1 MDSKILELFEN
12 YNIYNNSKYLPHTTI
27 NEKNGTI
34 NTYLIFKGIL
44 LAFIDINDYESD
56 EKYVQKYS
64 DKRILEINHCCNGR
78 YLYETN
84 KKITYFRKGDLCIS
98 IFNLN
103 KSKSEFPLGYYNGLE
118 ILIDIDMANQQI
130 SKYIPNFSLID
141 LYNKLSK
148 EEGFFLIKSNAQ
160 IDHIISEIYNVN
172 EEIKE
177 TYFKLK
183 IIELLLFF
191 SITDFPKI
199 NNQDLSINHAKIIED
214 VTRDLINNLSEHITI
229 DQLAE
234 KYSISPTTL
243 KNSFKK
249 IYGKPIFQWQKE
261 YKLDYACK
269 LLNEGNY
276 NINEISEMIG
286 YKSSSNFAKSFK
298 KYMGCSPSQYR
309 KY

>member
-1 MDSKILELFEN
+1 MNGKILELLEN
-12 YNIYNNSKYLPHTTI
+12 YNINSSFKYLPNMII
-27 NEKNGTI
+27 NEKNSTV
-34 NTYLIFKGIL
+34 NTYQIFNGIL

-56 EKYVQKYS
+56 AKYVQNYS
-64 DKRILEINHCCNGR
+64 NKRILEINHCYNGR

-98 IFNLN
+98 IFNLE
-103 KSKSEFPLGYYNGLE
+103 KTKSEFPLGHYNGLE
-118 ILIDIDMANQQI
+118 ILIDIDLADQQM

-141 LYNKLSK
+141 LYDTLSK
-148 EEGFFLIKSNAQ
+148 EDGYLIIKSNEQ

-172 EEIKE
+172 DNIKE

-191 SITDFPKI
+191 SVTEFPKI
-199 NNQDLSINHAKIIED
+199 KNLEISINHAKIVEE
-214 VTRDLINNLSEHITI
+214 VKGDLIKNLSEHITI
-229 DQLAE
+229 EQLAA

-261 YKLDYACK
+261 YRLDYACK
-269 LLNEGNY
+269 LLNEGDY
-276 NINEISEMIG
+276 NINDISKMVG
-286 YKSSSNFAKSFK
+286 YKSSSNFTKSFK
-298 KYMGCSPSQYR
+298 KYMGCSPSEYR

>member
-183 IIELLLFF
+183 IIIVDKKRNYHIIGNFF
-191 SITDFPKI
+191 F
-199 NNQDLSINHAKIIED
+199 II
-214 VTRDLINNLSEHITI
+214 V
-229 DQLAE
+229 
-234 KYSISPTTL
+234 
-243 KNSFKK
+243 
-249 IYGKPIFQWQKE
+249 
-261 YKLDYACK
+261 
-269 LLNEGNY
+269 
-276 NINEISEMIG
+276 
-286 YKSSSNFAKSFK
+286 
-298 KYMGCSPSQYR
+298 
-309 KY
+309 